1 MLYLNLMFDQ
11 VDKKLAGIR
20 KFNLFMGFLHLVQAA
35 AMYFLSND
43 FSIPITTSYLKAT
56 GTGFPTPQTEVWF
69 NLRVGPWV
77 ALFLLLSALAHF
89 LLASPLL
96 NKWYNENLK
105 KNINHAR
112 WYEYAISSSVMIVVI
127 AGLSGIYDFSLLLAL
142 FGLNA
147 CMNLFGLVMELHNQ
161 ATQKTNWTSFVY
173 GCIAGIIPWIIV
185 ALAFYNA
192 LADAS
197 GNVPS
202 FVYFILI
209 SLFITFNI
217 FPINM
222 ILQYKKVGLWKDYL
236 FGEKVYIVLSL
247 VAKSLLA
254 WQVFSGTLRP
264 M

>member
-1 MLYLNLMFDQ
+1 MFDQ
-11 VDKKLAGIR
+11 VDKKLVGLR

-35 AMYFLSND
+35 AMYLLSND

-56 GTGFPTPQTEVWF
+56 GAGFPTPQTETWF

-77 ALFLLLSALAHF
+77 ALFLLLSAIAHF
-89 LLASPLL
+89 LLASPVV
-96 NKWYNENLK
+96 NKWYNDNLK
-105 KNINHAR
+105 KNINYAR
-112 WYEYAISSSVMIVVI
+112 WYEYAISSSVMIVMI
-127 AGLSGIYDFSLLLAL
+127 GALSGIYDFSLLLAL

-147 CMNLFGLVMELHNQ
+147 MMNLFGLLMELHNQ
-161 ATQKTNWTSFVY
+161 TTPRTNWTSFIY
-173 GCIAGIIPWIIV
+173 GCIAGIIPWIVI
-185 ALAFYNA
+185 ALYFYNA

-197 GNVPS
+197 GNVPT

-209 SLFITFNI
+209 SLFVTFNI

-222 ILQYKKVGLWKDYL
+222 ILQYKKVGPWKNYL
-236 FGEKVYIVLSL
+236 FGEKVYIILSL